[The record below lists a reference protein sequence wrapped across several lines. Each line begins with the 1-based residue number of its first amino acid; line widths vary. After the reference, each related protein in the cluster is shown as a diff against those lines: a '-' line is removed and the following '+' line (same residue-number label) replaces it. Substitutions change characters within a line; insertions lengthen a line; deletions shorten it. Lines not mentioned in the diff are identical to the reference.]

1 MFYRQTK
8 ITNFKEQIVKELKV
22 GIIGFGTVGAG
33 VASCLLKNESV
44 IADRTGVCAKLHK
57 IADLDITTDRGV
69 QVPDGILTTN
79 VEELL
84 ESCDI
89 VVELIGG
96 TTIARKFILDALNRG
111 KSVVTANKA
120 LIAQFGPELFEA
132 AEKNGADLWFE
143 ASVGGGIPIIKSL
156 RESFVGNRIES
167 IYGILNGTCNYIFTR
182 MEREKLGFAD
192 VLADAQRLGYAEAN
206 PALDIDGF
214 DTAHK
219 ASILA
224 ALAYGNWYGMDP
236 VYVEGIRNISLTEI
250 NYAQELGYR
259 IKLLAILKQNADGKT
274 EIRVHPTLVPQS
286 SPVAGISE
294 VFNGVMVNGDYVGK
308 TLFYGRGA
316 GREATASAV
325 VADIVDVALDLA
337 NGCLRRI
344 PGIKAG
350 AKKAETVSMD
360 EIESRYYLR
369 IQVQDKPGVLGSI
382 ATLLSASNISID
394 SLMQRPAGEEAGD
407 VSIIILTH
415 LAVEKNVRTAIS
427 QIEALAEVEGAVTLL
442 RIEDI

>member
-1 MFYRQTK
+1 M
-8 ITNFKEQIVKELKV
+8 KELKV

-33 VASCLLKNESV
+33 VASCLLKNEEV
-44 IADRTGVCAKLHK
+44 IAGRTGVKVKLHK

-69 QVPDGILTTN
+69 SVPEGILTTS
-79 VEELL
+79 VPELM

-96 TTIARKFILDALNRG
+96 TTIAKKFILEALNMG

-120 LIAQFGPELFEA
+120 LLAQFGPELFEA
-132 AEKNGADLWFE
+132 AEKNGADLWYE
-143 ASVGGGIPIIKSL
+143 ASVAGGIPIIKSL

-167 IYGILNGTCNYIFTR
+167 MYGILNGTCNYIFTR

-206 PALDIDGF
+206 PSLDIDGF
-214 DTAHK
+214 DTVHK
-219 ASILA
+219 AAILA
-224 ALAYGNWYGMDP
+224 SLAYGKWFGMDP
-236 VYVEGIRNISLTEI
+236 VYVEGIRNVSLTEI
-250 NYAQELGYR
+250 EYADELGYR
-259 IKLLAILKQNADGKT
+259 IKLLAVIKQNAAGKV
-274 EIRVHPTLVPQS
+274 EIRVQPALVPKN
-286 SPVAGISE
+286 SPIGGISE

-325 VADIVDVALDLA
+325 VADIVDVAVNLA
-337 NGCLRRI
+337 NGVPRRVSSFRQADLST
-344 PGIKAG
+344 G
-350 AKKAETVSMD
+350 TVSMD

-369 IQVQDKPGVLGSI
+369 IQVEDKPGVLGRI
-382 ATLLSASNISID
+382 ATLLSAHGISVD
-394 SLMQRPAGEEAGD
+394 SLLQRPLAEGAEN
-407 VSIIILTH
+407 VNIIILTH
-415 LAVEKNVRTAIS
+415 KAIEKNTRAAV
-427 QIEALAEVEGAVTLL
+427 QEIESLAEVSGNVTLL